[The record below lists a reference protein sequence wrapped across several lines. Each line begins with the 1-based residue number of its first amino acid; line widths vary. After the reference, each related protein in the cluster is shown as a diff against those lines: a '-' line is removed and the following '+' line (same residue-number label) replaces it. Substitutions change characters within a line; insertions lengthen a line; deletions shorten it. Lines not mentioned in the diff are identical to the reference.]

1 MADTME
7 KRMSDVE
14 EKLRRMEYEHGL
26 LRERVTT
33 LEREAHGHAPA
44 AGGSRGE
51 GSAR

>member
-26 LRERVTT
+26 LRERVST

-44 AGGSRGE
+44 AASSRGQ
-51 GSAR
+51 GGAR